1 MELTIYIAL
10 ISSLAGGIIAYLK
23 KDYFSRGFFICLV
36 TSILGLI
43 AIILSP
49 KSKARQGNEDDYH
62 GWPQYGA
69 YAVLF
74 IMAWALILLLI
85 SLIV

>member
-10 ISSLAGGIIAYLK
+10 ISALAGGIAAYLK
-23 KDYFSRGFFICLV
+23 KDYFSRGFFICLF
-36 TSILGLI
+36 TGFIGLI

-49 KSKARQGNEDDYH
+49 KSKAKEGDEADYH

-69 YAVLF
+69 YAVIF
-74 IMAWALILLLI
+74 IMFWSLVLLVI